1 VVNSNSSSDSRSW
14 DIVRQLSGQ
23 DYDTLRRAGQMLS
36 FKTGTKIG
44 NQGDLDTPVYFVRT
58 GVVKVGR
65 TALPGSPEIIVDVSG
80 AGDILGAEACL
91 RGKQSHVS
99 FTATKD
105 VTALE
110 VPRATFLRY
119 LDTHPR
125 ATRHLMAAI
134 AERARVRDA
143 TLAFAAH
150 KVHDRLLAFLYR
162 QAQRHGSEVDSN
174 TVSIDIGFRLA
185 DIAAAIGG
193 SVASVSVELEA
204 FKAKG
209 LIETGYKCMRVRKQV
224 FRDHRKLLKA
234 EPYFLQDGEEQPG

>member
-1 VVNSNSSSDSRSW
+1 MASSTGSDRQSW
-14 DIVRQLSGQ
+14 DVLQQLSVQ
-23 DYDTLRRAGQMLS
+23 DYTALRRIGQMVA
-36 FKTGTKIG
+36 FKAGTKIS
-44 NQGDLDTPVYFVRT
+44 NQGDLDTPVYFLRT
-58 GVVKVGR
+58 GIVKVGR
-65 TALPGSPEIIVDVSG
+65 TALPGSTEAIVDVSG
-80 AGDILGAEACL
+80 GGDVLGAEACL

-110 VPRATFLRY
+110 VPRAAFLRF
-119 LDTHPR
+119 LDQHPR
-125 ATRHLMAAI
+125 ATVRLTAAV
-134 AERARVRDA
+134 AERGRVRDA

-162 QAQRHGSEVDSN
+162 QAQRHGSEVDST

-193 SVASVSVELEA
+193 SVASVSMELDA
-204 FKAKG
+204 FKSAG
-209 LIETGYKCMRVRKQV
+209 LIETGYKCMKVRKQV

-234 EPYFLQDGEEQPG
+234 EPYFADEHEDGQLR

>member
-1 VVNSNSSSDSRSW
+1 MANSPSGDRQTW
-14 DIVRQLSGQ
+14 DVLQQLSVQ
-23 DYDTLRRAGQMLS
+23 DYTALRRAGQMFT
-36 FKTGTKIG
+36 FKAGTKIA
-44 NQGDLDTPVYFVRT
+44 NQGDLDTPVYFLLT
-58 GVVKVGR
+58 GIVKVGR
-65 TALPGSPEIIVDVSG
+65 TALPGSTEMIVDVSG

-110 VPRATFLRY
+110 VSRAAFLRFIEQ
-119 LDTHPR
+119 HPR
-125 ATRHLMAAI
+125 AAVRLMAAV

-162 QAQRHGSEVDSN
+162 QAQRHGIEVDSH
-174 TVSIDIGFRLA
+174 TISIDIGFRLT

-204 FKAKG
+204 FKASKR
-209 LIETGYKCMRVRKQV
+209 IETGYKSMRVQKQV
-224 FRDHRKLLKA
+224 FRDHRRLLKA
-234 EPYFLQDGEEQPG
+234 EPYVADEGGDEQLR